1 MKKIITL
8 SILALF
14 ASVGVNAQQTGT
26 TGRGVQSDSTSI
38 TTSTVIN
45 TGSKI
50 QYVAVS
56 NAWDVVTIQA
66 VITKVSGT
74 VAGVSIPVVSN
85 DGVNFVAYHKPWI
98 AATSAQKAYSDSLT
112 STNVTTNSKIWVFA
126 NNAHVDGSTPLAF
139 PFAYVGVQTT
149 GSGTMVAT
157 LKTYATFRHK

>member
-14 ASVGVNAQQTGT
+14 AFVGVNAQQTST

-38 TTSTVIN
+38 ITSTVIN

-56 NAWDVVTIQA
+56 NAWDVATIQ
-66 VITKVSGT
+66 VVLTKVSGT
-74 VAGVSIPVVSN
+74 MAGVSIPVVSN

-126 NNAHVDGSTPLAF
+126 NNTHVDGSTPTSF

-157 LKTYATFRHK
+157 MKTYATFKHK